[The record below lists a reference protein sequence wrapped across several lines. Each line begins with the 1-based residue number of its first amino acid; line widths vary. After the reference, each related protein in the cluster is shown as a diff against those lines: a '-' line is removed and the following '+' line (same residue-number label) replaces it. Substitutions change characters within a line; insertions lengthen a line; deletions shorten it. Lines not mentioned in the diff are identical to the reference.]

1 MSTRRQMIERR
12 GRRAGL
18 FASTIALTVVGPV
31 AAQSRQI
38 PAPPQSRITVIIAAA
53 VHPVT
58 GPTLA
63 PGYVVFEKGRITRV
77 GPGKPPAVAGA
88 EVVNAEGLHV
98 YPGLIGSDTT
108 LGLVE
113 TSSVRVTNDTTE
125 FGRITP
131 EARAVVAIN
140 PDSDHIPVTR
150 ADGIMTALVFPRGG
164 LVSGRCS
171 TIRLDGWTWEDMAI
185 DPEAGL
191 VVNWPR
197 TEPSARGRRGRPD
210 PKREGEQRK
219 RIKEE
224 LESIEQLFDDAAAYL
239 RAKDADPAQPT
250 DLRYEAM
257 RAALEGA
264 KPIFVRASSQG
275 QIESAIAWAV
285 RRELEIVIVGGREAE
300 PVIPLLRKHDVP
312 VIITGLHHL
321 PRHRHDA
328 YDSPFTLPA
337 KLHEAGVR
345 FAIASGSSSAHERA
359 LNDNAATAVPFGLPA
374 VEALRA
380 ITLGAA
386 EIVGLGETHGS
397 IEVGKAATLIVT
409 TGDPLQITTDT
420 RMAFIDGRRIDLGN
434 RHESLYGKYR
444 EKYRQ
449 KATERRSDEG
459 EEGKLTPAS

>member
-18 FASTIALTVVGPV
+18 FASMIALAVGGPI

-38 PAPPQSRITVIIAAA
+38 PAPPQSRPTVIAAAA

-58 GPTLA
+58 GPTLT
-63 PGYVVFEKGRITRV
+63 PGYVVFEKGRITHV
-77 GPGKPPAVAGA
+77 GQGEPPAVAGA
-88 EVVNAEGLHV
+88 EVINAAGLHV

-113 TSSVRVTNDTTE
+113 TSSVAVTNDTTE

-197 TEPSARGRRGRPD
+197 TEPSTRGRRGRPD
-210 PKREGEQRK
+210 RKREKEQRK
-219 RIKEE
+219 QIKEE

-239 RAKDADPAQPT
+239 QAKDADPAQPT

-257 RAALEGA
+257 RAALGGA

-300 PVIPLLRKHDVP
+300 GVIALLRKHDVP

-380 ITLGAA
+380 ITIGAA
-386 EIVGLGETHGS
+386 EIIGLGETHGS

-434 RHESLYGKYR
+434 RHKSLYGKYR

-449 KATERRSDEG
+449 QGKISDEVT
-459 EEGKLTPAS
+459 K